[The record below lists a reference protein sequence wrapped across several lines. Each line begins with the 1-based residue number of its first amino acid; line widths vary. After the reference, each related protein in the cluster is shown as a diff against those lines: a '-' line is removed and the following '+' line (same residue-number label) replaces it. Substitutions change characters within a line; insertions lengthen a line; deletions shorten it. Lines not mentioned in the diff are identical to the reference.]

1 MDKKKETMDQASEL
15 RDKAKIKKAY
25 PPRSKVHAD
34 KKKKT
39 KWKIHYPIVRLVF
52 ISFLLIPI
60 VILAVTQ
67 QQKGNSILSKI
78 LPTENR
84 MAEQI
89 QISKPTSQP
98 SQEEEKDEDKEEKDE
113 EVVIVDKQTDST
125 ISEPKDSGNNSN
137 NNTNDPKSE
146 AEPKKEEEKVID
158 QQKIEDNV
166 EIKYHTV
173 EKEETLYRISMKY
186 YNGRH
191 GEKIIR
197 DYNGL
202 INNDIKEG
210 QVLKIPIKK
219 E

>member
-84 MAEQI
+84 MAEPI

>member
-1 MDKKKETMDQASEL
+1 MDKKKETKDQASEL

-98 SQEEEKDEDKEEKDE
+98 SQEDKKDEEKDE

>member
-1 MDKKKETMDQASEL
+1 MDKKKETKDQASEL

-98 SQEEEKDEDKEEKDE
+98 SQEDKKDEEKDE
-113 EVVIVDKQTDST
+113 EVVIVDKQTDSS
-125 ISEPKDSGNNSN
+125 ISNPKDSGNNSN
-137 NNTNDPKSE
+137 NNTKDPKSE
-146 AEPKKEEEKVID
+146 AEPKKEEKVID
-158 QQKIEDNV
+158 RQKIEDNV